1 MTTTNDVLAPST
13 KEVCPVNT
21 QLAQLAARANA
32 AHQRV
37 FKAAEEGLLA
47 AFEAGQ
53 ALLQAR
59 KLCLGQF
66 LAWLPQNFKYSVRTA
81 DRYMEFAE
89 HCYSLGGFDSTR
101 VSSLPPQELGRIW
114 SQILGRRGGK
124 KTRCLPSAGGKEAR
138 TVRSAGVA
146 GERHRGHPAADVSA
160 RVPAIERT
168 APTRGEHSAV
178 PVDRMPPLVTMLAE
192 LIEECRRVATGDD
205 CYDGEYAECLVT
217 ALEPHYDELLD
228 YMKYR
233 QEWRS
238 RQERSQAELKPA
250 HAGH

>member
-1 MTTTNDVLAPST
+1 MTTTNDVLAGST
-13 KEVCPVNT
+13 KEVFTVNS
-21 QLAQLAARANA
+21 QLARLAARANL

-53 ALLQAR
+53 ALLEAR
-59 KLCLGQF
+59 KLCLGRF

-114 SQILGRRGGK
+114 SRILGRRGGTNTGAK
-124 KTRCLPSAGGKEAR
+124 PRCLPSAEGEDAR
-138 TVRSAGVA
+138 TVRSAGGG
-146 GERHRGHPAADVSA
+146 GERDRGDPATDVSA

-168 APTRGEHSAV
+168 APTRGEHTAV
-178 PVDRMPPLVTMLAE
+178 PVDQMPPLVTMLAA
-192 LIEECRRVATGDD
+192 LIEQCRRVATGDD

-238 RQERSQAELKPA
+238 RPGYTGASPA
-250 HAGH
+250 